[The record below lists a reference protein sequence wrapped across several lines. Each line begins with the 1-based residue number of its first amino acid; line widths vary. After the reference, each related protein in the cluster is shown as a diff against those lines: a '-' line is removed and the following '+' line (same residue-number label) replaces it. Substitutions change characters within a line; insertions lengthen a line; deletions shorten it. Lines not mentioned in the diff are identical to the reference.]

1 MQDDIIFALAG
12 ICLISILCQWFAW
25 RVKLPAIL
33 FLLLAGILAGPGTG
47 LLKPDEIFGQLLL
60 PIISLSVAVIL
71 FEGSLT
77 LKFKEIQGLQVVVRR
92 LVTTGVLVT
101 WVIIALASHW
111 LLDFSWKLSFLF
123 GAITVVTGPTVVVP
137 MLRTVRP
144 TANIAKI
151 LRWEGIVIDPIG
163 AFLGVLVFQFIISE
177 ADSEAIGQTLII
189 FFKTLLLSS
198 CIGAIAGYGFGRLI
212 RNHSLPE
219 YLHNIAALALVF
231 GVFAASNAIEHE
243 SGLIAVTIMGI
254 TLTNMKQVPTDD
266 ILNFKESL
274 SVLLISVLFII
285 LAARINFSLFIALG
299 WKAAG
304 VFLVIQFIARPI
316 KAFLATRGTTL
327 KLGEKI
333 MIGWI
338 APRGIVAA
346 ATAAVFALRLQEHS
360 NHVQS
365 LSGSQSSLL
374 LTDLEYLQ
382 ADLLVPLTF
391 MVIIGTVVL
400 QSITSRFI
408 AQKLGVSEPDAKG
421 ILIVGANP
429 FGRQIGVALR
439 DCGFDVLMADTSW
452 GHIRSARMNGLQTYF
467 GNIVSEHADQHL
479 ELIGIGHMLALSE
492 YPEINQLA
500 CQRYRAEF
508 GRQAIYSIQTE
519 NNSPTGSLSH
529 FSMPLV
535 GRSLFNANSNIKQL
549 LAMLDNGGKI
559 HKTIFT
565 EQYTFQHFNGHHQET
580 TTLLFAVAPN
590 GAIKF
595 FSQDNDIAPKPG
607 WMLVSLIPA
616 ETEDLNPSTKTADT
630 PAQIMELATSIP

>member
-1 MQDDIIFALAG
+1 MHDDIIFALAG
-12 ICLISILCQWFAW
+12 IGIISILCQWIAW

-33 FLLLAGILAGPGTG
+33 FLLLAGILAGPVTG
-47 LLKPDEIFGQLLL
+47 WLNPDEIFGQLLL
-60 PIISLSVAVIL
+60 PIISLSVALIL

-77 LKFKEIQGLQVVVRR
+77 LKLKEIQGLQVVVRR

-101 WVIIALASHW
+101 WIIIALTTHW

-144 TANIAKI
+144 TANISKI

-231 GVFAASNAIEHE
+231 GVFAASNAVEHE

-274 SVLLISVLFII
+274 SVLLISGLFII
-285 LAARINFSLFIALG
+285 LAARINFSLFLSLG

-304 VFLVIQFIARPI
+304 VFLVMQFIARPI
-316 KAFLATRGTTL
+316 KAFLATRSTTL

-333 MIGWI
+333 MIGWM

-360 NHVQS
+360 NQIQNHTETHP
-365 LSGSQSSLL
+365 GLL

-421 ILIVGANP
+421 ILIVGANQ

-439 DCGFDVLMADTSW
+439 KCGFEVLMADTSW
-452 GHIRSARMNGLQTYF
+452 GHIRAARMDGLQTYF

-479 ELIGIGHMLALSE
+479 ELIGIGYMLALSE

-519 NNSPTGSLSH
+519 NKSSTSSRSN
-529 FSMPLV
+529 FSMPML
-535 GRSLFNANSNIKQL
+535 GRSLFNENSNIKNL
-549 LAMLDNGGKI
+549 SAMLDNGGKI
-559 HKTIFT
+559 HNTLFT
-565 EQYTFQHFNGHHQET
+565 EQYTFQDFNQHHPNT
-580 TTLLFAVAPN
+580 TVPLFAVLPN
-590 GAIKF
+590 GTIQF
-595 FSQDNDIAPKPG
+595 FSQDIELAPKSG
-607 WMLVSLIPA
+607 WMLVSLMPDQNILFDQT
-616 ETEDLNPSTKTADT
+616 TENQKISEQIHKTSPS
-630 PAQIMELATSIP
+630 IS